1 MHLGPYA
8 RGGVGQRKGELQNGS
23 RGPRCV
29 TEDKSRPQVV
39 HVISTFPSYPKESRA
54 GSVTVPLEVVRDR
67 DGDGTGCALGPYGPG
82 WPWCLPGVGQK

>member
-1 MHLGPYA
+1 MHEGVWD
-8 RGGVGQRKGELQNGS
+8 RGRENCKMEAEDLDSTPG
-23 RGPRCV
+23 CV

-39 HVISTFPSYPKESRA
+39 HIICTFPSYPKESRA